1 MAAEVNSRVLSGMW
15 WLWGNQGFLR
25 VVETLWKKKNY
36 FLVVKLE
43 RGSSRVTEQLL
54 NNACVYLQSF
64 DFFSQDCFLGF

>member
-1 MAAEVNSRVLSGMW
+1 ME
-15 WLWGNQGFLR
+15 
-25 VVETLWKKKNY
+25 KKNY